1 MATARRP
8 DLRHCFQA
16 DPARHP
22 TARQAV
28 ALMDLTPA
36 QYAAYHAAMDLRD
49 FAQGKAHAARVA
61 IEKANSQDGKEYLT
75 AMAEWWEQ
83 RFKVAEEIVRQQ
95 ERKA

>member
-1 MATARRP
+1 
-8 DLRHCFQA
+8 
-16 DPARHP
+16 
-22 TARQAV
+22 V
-28 ALMDLTPA
+28 ALMDMTPA

-83 RFKVAEEIVRQQ
+83 RAKVAEEIVQKQ